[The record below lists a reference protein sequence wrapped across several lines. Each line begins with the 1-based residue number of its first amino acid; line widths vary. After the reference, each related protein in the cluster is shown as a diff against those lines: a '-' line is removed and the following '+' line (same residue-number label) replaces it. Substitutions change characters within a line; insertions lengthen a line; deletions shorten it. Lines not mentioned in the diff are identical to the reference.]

1 MAMTPDELIDTSM
14 MLIVHSGDARA
25 AAFHALQEA
34 KAGNYEEAKKLMA
47 ESQEKALEAH
57 HIQTGLLTDEGN
69 GEGPQVNLLLVHA
82 QDHLMTSMLA
92 QELIAELIELHEK
105 RQTSKPAG
113 AHIFCKKKE
122 NEAIPVR
129 LFTHLFK
136 RRIFSWQTRKKAQL
150 NALPRVRS

>member
-47 ESQEKALEAH
+47 ESQKKALEAH

-92 QELIAELIELHEK
+92 QELIAELIELHERK
-105 RQTSKPAG
+105 AD
-113 AHIFCKKKE
+113 KE
-122 NEAIPVR
+122 
-129 LFTHLFK
+129 
-136 RRIFSWQTRKKAQL
+136 
-150 NALPRVRS
+150 

>member
-47 ESQEKALEAH
+47 ESQ
-57 HIQTGLLTDEGN
+57 
-69 GEGPQVNLLLVHA
+69 GPQVNLLLVHA

-105 RQTSKPAG
+105 
-113 AHIFCKKKE
+113 
-122 NEAIPVR
+122 
-129 LFTHLFK
+129 
-136 RRIFSWQTRKKAQL
+136 KADK
-150 NALPRVRS
+150 

>member
-1 MAMTPDELIDTSM
+1 MAMTPDELIETSM

-34 KAGNYEEAKKLMA
+34 KKLMA
-47 ESQEKALEAH
+47 ESKKKALEAH

-105 RQTSKPAG
+105 
-113 AHIFCKKKE
+113 
-122 NEAIPVR
+122 
-129 LFTHLFK
+129 
-136 RRIFSWQTRKKAQL
+136 KADK
-150 NALPRVRS
+150 

>member
-47 ESQEKALEAH
+47 ESKAKALEAH

-105 RQTSKPAG
+105 KADKYACRCTHFLQEKGKRKTKPSLSVCSHTCLKG
-113 AHIFCKKKE
+113 GFSHGKRE
-122 NEAIPVR
+122 
-129 LFTHLFK
+129 K
-136 RRIFSWQTRKKAQL
+136 RR
-150 NALPRVRS
+150 N

>member
-25 AAFHALQEA
+25 AAFHA
-34 KAGNYEEAKKLMA
+34 LMA

-92 QELIAELIELHEK
+92 QELIEELIELHEK
-105 RQTSKPAG
+105 KAD
-113 AHIFCKKKE
+113 KE
-122 NEAIPVR
+122 
-129 LFTHLFK
+129 
-136 RRIFSWQTRKKAQL
+136 
-150 NALPRVRS
+150 

>member
-47 ESQEKALEAH
+47 ESQKKALEAH

-69 GEGPQVNLLLVHA
+69 GEGPQVNQLLVHA

-105 RQTSKPAG
+105 
-113 AHIFCKKKE
+113 
-122 NEAIPVR
+122 
-129 LFTHLFK
+129 
-136 RRIFSWQTRKKAQL
+136 KADK
-150 NALPRVRS
+150 

>member
-47 ESQEKALEAH
+47 ESKKEAH

-105 RQTSKPAG
+105 
-113 AHIFCKKKE
+113 
-122 NEAIPVR
+122 
-129 LFTHLFK
+129 
-136 RRIFSWQTRKKAQL
+136 KADK
-150 NALPRVRS
+150 

>member
-25 AAFHALQEA
+25 AAFHALQE
-34 KAGNYEEAKKLMA
+34 EAKKLMA
-47 ESQEKALEAH
+47 ESQKKALEAH

-105 RQTSKPAG
+105 
-113 AHIFCKKKE
+113 
-122 NEAIPVR
+122 
-129 LFTHLFK
+129 
-136 RRIFSWQTRKKAQL
+136 KADK
-150 NALPRVRS
+150 

>member
-14 MLIVHSGDARA
+14 MLIVHSGD
-25 AAFHALQEA
+25 AFHALQEA

-105 RQTSKPAG
+105 
-113 AHIFCKKKE
+113 
-122 NEAIPVR
+122 
-129 LFTHLFK
+129 
-136 RRIFSWQTRKKAQL
+136 KADK
-150 NALPRVRS
+150 